1 MAQACP
7 LRVINADMTY
17 VGKRLVY
24 ALLVIFSV
32 LTIVFFLVRLSGDPT
47 SLFVPLS
54 ATQAEIEQLRKEI
67 GLDQPVY
74 IQYYRFLKRSVQ
86 GDFGLS
92 LRYQQPALDLVI
104 VRLPATLEL
113 ALVALTFMFVIA
125 LPLGILSAVKRNSP
139 VDLFSSGLALFGQS
153 VPGFWLGLVLILIF
167 SVKLPLFPSSGYK
180 GFLSLI
186 LPGITLAA
194 FSSSLV
200 ARMTRSSLLEV
211 LSSNYITTAR
221 SKGLSEWTVILKHSL
236 RNAAIP
242 IVTIIGLQVGP
253 MLSGA
258 IITEQVFGFPGMGR
272 LAVQAVL
279 NRDYPVVQAF
289 VVVAASLITLTNL
302 TVDILYYFLD
312 PRIRHE

>member
-1 MAQACP
+1 MAYIA
-7 LRVINADMTY
+7 
-17 VGKRLVY
+17 KRLAY

-47 SLFVPLS
+47 ALFAPLS
-54 ATQAEIEQLRKEI
+54 ATPAEVEQLRKEI
-67 GLDQPVY
+67 GLDQPTL
-74 IQYYRFLKRSVQ
+74 IQYGRFLKRSLQ
-86 GDFGLS
+86 GEFGLS
-92 LRYQQPALDLVI
+92 LRYQQPALLLVMA
-104 VRLPATLEL
+104 RLPATVALT
-113 ALVALTFMFVIA
+113 LVALTFMFLIA
-125 LPLGILSAVKRNSP
+125 LPLGTLAAVKKNSP
-139 VDLFSSGLALFGQS
+139 LDLFSSGLALFGQS

-167 SVKLPLFPSSGYK
+167 SVKLALFPSSGYQ
-180 GFLSLI
+180 GLLSLI

-200 ARMTRSSLLEV
+200 ARMTRSSLIEV
-211 LSSNYITTAR
+211 LGSNYITTAR
-221 SKGLSEWTVILKHSL
+221 SKGLSEKTVILKHAL

-279 NRDYPVVQAF
+279 SRDYPVVQAF
-289 VVVAASLITLTNL
+289 VVVVAALITLTNL